1 MKAIIVGTGA
11 GGAVA
16 ARELTLNG
24 FEVIILEAG
33 ESFKPFTR
41 HLTWSEPLRR
51 LGVLGS
57 ERTITK
63 LFPALDTIRSSKD
76 LVLVR
81 GITTGGST
89 SISCGNIVRADY
101 GLKEIGLNLNQE
113 FDYIEELLHIN
124 TFPRE
129 RWRPVTQHLFDAA
142 ENLGLNPQSTPKSVD
157 SIKCISCGLC
167 ELGCHTGA
175 RWDSR
180 QFLNDAINNDAK
192 LYTRH
197 VVEKLIIEDGSVKGV
212 TGKTNGKKFTFKADL
227 VILAAGGVGT
237 ARILN
242 NSNLNTNN
250 HLWVDI
256 VLTLGGVL
264 KNAEQLKEPPMVW
277 YTKEEDYILSP
288 YLDILSHYFH
298 KPWRNVSINDRV
310 GVMVKLA
317 DEESGMVLADG
328 NVEKNITSYDQ
339 NRLNEAISEAKNV
352 MESGG
357 VQGPFIT
364 GLPNGGHLGG
374 TVPLMKEDVDYMKP
388 SLLPDGLWVAD
399 LSLAPR
405 SQGLP
410 TILLTAALALR
421 VARQIIKN
429 HKSI

>member
-1 MKAIIVGTGA
+1 MRAIIIGTGA

-16 ARELTLNG
+16 ARELTSNG

-33 ESFKPFTR
+33 EKFKPFTR
-41 HLTWSEPLRR
+41 HLTLSEPLRR

-63 LFPALDTIRSSKD
+63 LYPTLDTIHTNKD
-76 LVLVR
+76 LILVR

-101 GLKEIGLNLNQE
+101 GLKEIGLNLNPE
-113 FDYIEELLHIN
+113 FEYLEELIQIN
-124 TFPRE
+124 TIPRR
-129 RWRPVTQHLFDAA
+129 RWRPVTQQLYDAA
-142 ENLGLNPQSTPKSVD
+142 ENLGLNPQPTPKAVD
-157 SIKCISCGLC
+157 SLKCTSCGLC

-180 QFLNDAINNDAK
+180 QFLNDAINNNAK
-192 LYTRH
+192 LYTSH
-197 VVEKLIIEDGSVKGV
+197 KVEKLIINDGIIEGV
-212 TGKTNGKKFTFKADL
+212 TGKTQGKKFTFHADL
-227 VILAAGGVGT
+227 VILAAGGIGT
-237 ARILN
+237 ATILN
-242 NSNLNTNN
+242 NSNIKTSN

-256 VLTLGGVL
+256 VLTLGGVH

-277 YTKEEDYILSP
+277 YTKAEDYILSP

-298 KPWRNVSINDRV
+298 KPWRQVSIHDRV

-317 DEESGMVLADG
+317 DEETGAVMADG
-328 NVEKNITSYDQ
+328 SVEKKVTLFDQ
-339 NRLNEAISEAKNV
+339 NRLNEAISQAKNV

-357 VQGPFIT
+357 VTGPFIT
-364 GLPNGGHLGG
+364 GVPNGGHLGG
-374 TVPLMKEDVDYMKP
+374 TVPLMKEDVETMKP
-388 SLLPDGLWVAD
+388 SYLPDGLWIAD

-410 TILLTAALALR
+410 TILLTAALALK
-421 VARQIIKN
+421 VTRQIIKN
-429 HKSI
+429 K